1 MSNIDEFV
9 AGAMMSDEF
18 KDKLNNAKVGKETL
32 WKRFVK
38 AIVNALRYITGS
50 TYSEV
55 TENAVFD
62 MLSKKTDDEI
72 ENRNLIENAHF
83 MDSKKDVEALKEVE
97 NMTNA
102 DYLLYLQ
109 SEKDFKDL
117 YNQLI
122 EIGADTEYQFEAL
135 LSKGL
140 ITKECE

>member
-1 MSNIDEFV
+1 
-9 AGAMMSDEF
+9 
-18 KDKLNNAKVGKETL
+18 
-32 WKRFVK
+32 
-38 AIVNALRYITGS
+38 
-50 TYSEV
+50 
-55 TENAVFD
+55 

-72 ENRNLIENAHF
+72 ENRNLIENAHL
-83 MDSKKDVEALKEVE
+83 MDSKKDVETLKEVE

-122 EIGADTEYQFEAL
+122 EIGADTEDQFEAL

-140 ITKECE
+140 ITKECK